1 MLWWWQRRATKQ
13 NKNNKED
20 YLKEKNKKK
29 YTKNS
34 CWNISEEGKQKL
46 KEYEKK
52 IQKKLVS
59 N

>member
-1 MLWWWQRRATKQ
+1 MMTKKGQ
-13 NKNNKED
+13 
-20 YLKEKNKKK
+20 KKK
-29 YTKNS
+29 YIYIYIYTKNS
-34 CWNISEEGKQKL
+34 CWNMSEEGKQKL

>member
-1 MLWWWQRRATKQ
+1 MMTNKGYKTKQ
-13 NKNNKED
+13 EQKRGLSQKKKNK
-20 YLKEKNKKK
+20 KKK

-34 CWNISEEGKQKL
+34 CWNMSEEGKQKL